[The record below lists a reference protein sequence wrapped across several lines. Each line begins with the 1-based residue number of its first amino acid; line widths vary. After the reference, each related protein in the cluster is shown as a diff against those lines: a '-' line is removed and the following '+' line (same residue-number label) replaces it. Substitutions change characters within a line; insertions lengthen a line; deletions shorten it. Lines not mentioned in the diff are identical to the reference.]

1 LVPSLGVRMT
11 ANLVG
16 GGVVDVPPKTKGD
29 FAEKVAEQLDY
40 DPEASAA
47 LASFE
52 PTARRALGD
61 LVFARSGDKGGNANV
76 GFWVRERAAWPWL
89 RSFLTKEKCVELLGD
104 DWKDKYSVERCEF
117 EGLMAVHFV
126 IKGLLQEGVS
136 SSSVLDG
143 FGKSV
148 GEFLRA
154 RHVDIPVGLLEA
166 EERRRATM
174 KGKL

>member
-1 LVPSLGVRMT
+1 
-11 ANLVG
+11 
-16 GGVVDVPPKTKGD
+16 
-29 FAEKVAEQLDY
+29 
-40 DPEASAA
+40 
-47 LASFE
+47 
-52 PTARRALGD
+52 
-61 LVFARSGDKGGNANV
+61 
-76 GFWVRERAAWPWL
+76 
-89 RSFLTKEKCVELLGD
+89 LLGD

-117 EGLMAVHFV
+117 GELMAVHFV

-154 RHVDIPVGLLEA
+154 RHVDVPVELLEA